1 MKPTPHEVRVTFVM
15 FSDALLD
22 EAYIDATESL
32 VELYEY
38 AKQGVKIPYESWIRD
53 RLPEHKTGI
62 MKRIFRYVKN
72 YDQKEINRYVPLM
85 IAALRHFGIDWPE
98 LDVVSKSIDADKN
111 LKENEEFTDEFIN
124 YVVNSIEDSLKYGTF
139 NSVMRDIGNLY
150 RNRRWP
156 DAKDIVLDLLAQHK
170 NTILHGLDMPVG
182 STLLA
187 HINRL
192 LDIGIDWPE
201 FAQYLDDKK
210 PKIIKWLLT
219 ALTQDGEV
227 YLTNTIPGLIK
238 RGLDWPEL
246 HVILKGATSEVEKYK
261 DLDESDMS
269 LAELDDYM
277 RIEQNF
283 NRNEIYYALLLIDK
297 NDFNVVKHPD
307 IGHLLDD
314 QQNNIREFML
324 HRLDRKDVFEF
335 IRIADML
342 KSTRIGW
349 VWPAE
354 LVEQKKHDVIK
365 LMLSLRINPY
375 SDPEVLLDLSWM
387 LKKLGIAWP
396 ELDAIEKSVR
406 SETKN
411 IAESDDD
418 DDDKHI
424 YNVVYELFDS
434 PNFMDVF
441 DLPYMYAAETLRQD
455 PEVKTL
461 FYENMDSISKKI
473 VESIV
478 DDQST
483 ILLGDVV
490 RGLDAF
496 GIELPNR
503 AMQTAL
509 KPYAKKIE
517 MSLVSTFIETGPRII
532 AYIKQACDQLKRL
545 GLNIDANKI
554 VNINTNKTQIITH
567 LLQTIKDGEYIEDAV
582 NYIESLRRLGADWPE
597 LSIIEKSVKKDV
609 GL

>member
-1 MKPTPHEVRVTFVM
+1 MRVLSREVRVTYNFFTEDLQDENYV
-15 FSDALLD
+15 DAMS
-22 EAYIDATESL
+22 SL
-32 VELYEY
+32 VELHSY
-38 AKQGVKIPYESWIRD
+38 AKQGLTMPPYVDVLEQ
-53 RLPEHKTGI
+53 LAQHKDGI
-62 MKRIFRYVKN
+62 LKRILRYVKI
-72 YDQKEINRYVPLM
+72 YEQDEVNRYVPRM
-85 IAALRHFGIDWPE
+85 IAALQMFGVDWPE
-98 LDVVSKSIDADKN
+98 LDVVSRSLSANK
-111 LKENEEFTDEFIN
+111 LKENEELSDEFVN
-124 YVVNSIEDSLKYGTF
+124 YVINSIEDSLKYGTF
-139 NSVMRDIGNLY
+139 NSVMRDIGNLQKS
-150 RNRRWP
+150 RRWL
-156 DAKDIVLDLLAQHK
+156 DVKDIVLDLLAQHK
-170 NTILHGLDMPVG
+170 NTVLRGLDIPVS

-201 FAQYLDDKK
+201 FTQYLDNKK
-210 PKIIKWLLT
+210 PKIIKWFLT

-238 RGLDWPEL
+238 RGLNWPEL
-246 HVILKGATSEVEKYK
+246 HVILKGATSEVKKYK

-269 LAELDDYM
+269 LAELDDFM

-314 QQNNIREFML
+314 QQSNIREFML

-349 VWPAE
+349 TWPAE
-354 LVEQKKHDVIK
+354 LVEQKKRDVIK
-365 LMLSLRINPY
+365 LLLSLRINPY

-387 LKKLGIAWP
+387 LKKIGIAWP

-597 LSIIEKSVKKDV
+597 LSIIEKSVRKDI
-609 GL
+609 GQQ

>member
-85 IAALRHFGIDWPE
+85 IAALRHFGITWPE
-98 LDVVSKSIDADKN
+98 LDVVSKSIDASKN
-111 LKENEEFTDEFIN
+111 LKENEEFTDEFVN

-201 FAQYLDDKK
+201 FTQYLDDKK

-297 NDFNVVKHPD
+297 NDFNVVKYPD

-349 VWPAE
+349 TWPAE
-354 LVEQKKHDVIK
+354 LVEQKKREVVK
-365 LMLSLRINPY
+365 LLLSLRINPY

-387 LKKLGIAWP
+387 LKKIGIAWP

-411 IAESDDD
+411 LNESDDD
-418 DDDKHI
+418 DDNRV
-424 YNVVYELFDS
+424 YNVVYKMFDS
-434 PNFMDVF
+434 PYFMYVF
-441 DLPYMYAAETLRQD
+441 SLSSSFSIKELRKN

-461 FYENMDSISKKI
+461 FYKNMPAIGKEIVRSIIKDQTDHTLTYVINGLTDFGIILPNNELRAVLKKYKSKIKKTLVYEFIDGGPGAATFVNSVCNKLKQLGIDINAEKI
-473 VESIV
+473 VDI
-478 DDQST
+478 
-483 ILLGDVV
+483 
-490 RGLDAF
+490 
-496 GIELPNR
+496 
-503 AMQTAL
+503 
-509 KPYAKKIE
+509 
-517 MSLVSTFIETGPRII
+517 
-532 AYIKQACDQLKRL
+532 
-545 GLNIDANKI
+545 NI
-554 VNINTNKTQIITH
+554 NKTQIIIH
-567 LLQTIKDGEYIEDAV
+567 LLQTLKHEQGIGYIIT
-582 NYIESLRRLGADWPE
+582 YIESLRRLGADWPE
-597 LSIIEKSVKKDV
+597 LSIIEKSVRKDM
-609 GL
+609 GQQ